1 MGAKA
6 EVSRGH
12 LVEEESTIRGGE
24 EGGVPVDDF
33 EYFLKRFAR
42 LGLLLVEVHAVV
54 LARPC
59 QEGEISGN
67 LL

>member
-33 EYFLKRFAR
+33 EYFLKRLAR
-42 LGLLLVEVHAVV
+42 PGLLLVEVHAVV
-54 LARPC
+54 LA
-59 QEGEISGN
+59 
-67 LL
+67 